1 MRSSAPLSGRVASG
15 GCWRDDAAMREVRS
29 HRVAN
34 IVTAQPHT
42 LAQPQDG
49 SSILHQA
56 GHRPRRRD
64 QLSPEPARRLEGRAQ

>member
-1 MRSSAPLSGRVASG
+1 MS
-15 GCWRDDAAMREVRS
+15 EVRS

>member
-1 MRSSAPLSGRVASG
+1 MRSSAPSPAASRPAAAG
-15 GCWRDDAAMREVRS
+15 ATDAVMREVRS